1 MQRSNENGDENE
13 RMQENE
19 EKINKGVDYDET
31 ANLGEY
37 TLNMMPDVNSN
48 GRQSEISSVW
58 YCRTS

>member
-1 MQRSNENGDENE
+1 MGMKMKECRRMKKNE
-13 RMQENE
+13 
-19 EKINKGVDYDET
+19 GVDYDET